1 MIPSNLLVLAPVI
14 YPFEIG
20 LPLTLV
26 IASHAKAD
34 DSMFLKSRPHG
45 RFFISLNPV
54 RFNISYFIRGFLD
67 PPPAKNIL
75 SESRLLK
82 LMASDTEI
90 EVSWVRVAI
99 NEFLVN

>member
-1 MIPSNLLVLAPVI
+1 
-14 YPFEIG
+14 
-20 LPLTLV
+20 
-26 IASHAKAD
+26 
-34 DSMFLKSRPHG
+34 MFLKSRPHG

-54 RFNISYFIRGFLD
+54 RFNISLFIRGFLE

-75 SESRLLK
+75 SESRSLE

-99 NEFLVN
+99 NELLLN